1 MTGDD
6 TNDYS
11 VISLGI
17 DQGIANVGYGLTTIN
32 DDGEEIILHS
42 GVFKTTTKHIEQE
55 RIRLIYQF
63 INDLVDSYNVK
74 VIGLEKLFFN
84 PAKTGDGVRKNK
96 SADMLRTQLVSG
108 VIYLI
113 AGQHGL
119 PIADYTPGTVKKCV
133 AGHGR
138 ASKDEVIL
146 KVKVIAERCGFTL
159 KNEHQADAIG
169 ISLTALRKCLEEQQ
183 KKGVEENVK

>member
-1 MTGDD
+1 MTEDA
-6 TNDYS
+6 NDYS

-63 INDLVDSYNVK
+63 INNLVDSYNVK

-119 PIADYTPGTVKKCV
+119 PIADYTPGTVKKFV

-138 ASKDEVIL
+138 ASKEEVIA

-169 ISLTALRKCLEEQQ
+169 ISLTALRKYLEEQQ
-183 KKGVEENVK
+183 KKRS